1 MSETNV
7 HTSIRRGAYGLVA
20 LAIVFALTVVQGS
33 TARAATVLT
42 GPIDLGVAETFS
54 ALAASEATNTGPSV
68 LSGDLGVSGG
78 TPPTGFGPPATIG
91 GSTYVGPGSLA
102 ADAQLDLDVAMNTA
116 ASLTPTVTGLANLT
130 GMTLVP
136 GVYAGGALRLDGGG
150 ALRLDANGDTTAIWV
165 FTASSTLITGGAS
178 EIILENGASAC
189 NVFWL
194 VGSSATFGTSSDFV
208 GTVMAQ
214 QTISDEGSSVVIGRL
229 LANNAAVTL
238 IDTDVTVPMGCA
250 PPGTTTTTG
259 EPEMTSGSPTDATEG
274 EPYSFPFTASG
285 TGSITYSVTSGTLPD
300 GLALDSTTG
309 LLAGTPLDA
318 DVDTFTVTASNGS
331 PRTASVVATV
341 VTLAAAAAGVTP
353 AALLPPTGSEPSAV
367 ALLAAVVLVG
377 AGALLLVGRP
387 RRARHVRRAL

>member
-1 MSETNV
+1 MSATNI
-7 HTSIRRGAYGLVA
+7 HTSIRRGAYGLIA
-20 LAIVFALTVVQGS
+20 LAIALALTVVPGS

-42 GPIDLGVAETFS
+42 GPIDLGVADTFS
-54 ALAASEATNTGPSV
+54 VLAASEATNTGPSV

-91 GSTYVGPGSLA
+91 GSTYVGSGSLA
-102 ADAQLDLDVAMNTA
+102 ADAQIDLDTAMSTA

-136 GVYAGGALRLDGGG
+136 GVYSGGALLLDGGG
-150 ALRLDANGDTTAIWV
+150 SLRLDANGDTTAIWV

-178 EIILENGASAC
+178 EIILEDGASAC

-194 VGSSATFGTSSDFV
+194 VGTSATFGTSTDFV

-214 QTISDEGSSVVIGRL
+214 ETISDEGSSVVNGRL
-229 LANNAAVTL
+229 LANTAAVTL
-238 IDTDVTVPMGCA
+238 IDTDVTVPTGCA

-259 EPEMTSGSPTDATEG
+259 EPAITSGAPTDATEG

-285 TGSITYSVTSGTLPD
+285 TGSITYSVTSGTVPD

-309 LLAGTPLDA
+309 FLAGTPLDA

-331 PRTASVVATV
+331 ARTASVVATV
-341 VTLAAAAAGVTP
+341 VTLAAAVAAAP
-353 AALLPPTGSEPSAV
+353 AALLPPTGSEPSVV
-367 ALLAAVVLVG
+367 ALVASLVLVG
-377 AGALLLVGRP
+377 AGALLLAGSP

>member
-1 MSETNV
+1 MY
-7 HTSIRRGAYGLVA
+7 TSIRRGAYGVVA
-20 LAIVFALTVVQGS
+20 LAIMLALTVVPGS
-33 TARAATVLT
+33 AARAATVLT

-54 ALAASEATNTGPSV
+54 VLAASAATNTGPSV

-102 ADAQLDLDVAMNTA
+102 ADAQLDLDVAMSTA

-178 EIILENGASAC
+178 EIILEDGASAC

-194 VGSSATFGTSSDFV
+194 VGSAATFGTSSDFV

-214 QTISDEGSSVVIGRL
+214 DTISDEGSSVVTGRL
-229 LANNAAVTL
+229 LANNFAVTL
-238 IDTDVTVPMGCA
+238 IDTEVTVPTGCA

-259 EPEMTSGSPTDATEG
+259 EPSITSGAPTDATEG

-285 TGSITYSVTSGTLPD
+285 TGAITYSVTSGTVPD

-309 LLAGTPLDA
+309 VLSGTPLDV

-331 PRTASVVATV
+331 ARTASVIATL
-341 VTLAAAAAGVTP
+341 VTLAAPAVGVSAAA
-353 AALLPPTGSEPSAV
+353 LPPTGSEPSVV

-377 AGALLLVGRP
+377 AGALLLVRRP
-387 RRARHVRRAL
+387 RRARHARRAL

>member
-1 MSETNV
+1 MSETNLF
-7 HTSIRRGAYGLVA
+7 TSIRRGAYGVVA
-20 LAIVFALTVVQGS
+20 LAIVLALTVLPGL

-150 ALRLDANGDTTAIWV
+150 ALRLDANGDTTATWV

-178 EIILENGASAC
+178 EIILEDGASAC

-194 VGSSATFGTSSDFV
+194 VGTSATFGTSSDFV

-238 IDTDVTVPMGCA
+238 IDTEVTQPTGCA
-250 PPGTTTTTG
+250 PAGTTTTTG
-259 EPEMTSGSPTDATEG
+259 EPELTSGTPTDATEG
-274 EPYSFPFTASG
+274 VPYSFAFTASG
-285 TGSITYSVTSGTLPD
+285 AGAITYGVSSGILPD
-300 GLALDSTTG
+300 GLALDSTSG
-309 LLAGTPLDA
+309 LLSGTPLDA

-331 PRTASVVATV
+331 ARTASVVATL
-341 VTLAAAAAGVTP
+341 VTLAAAAGVSP
-353 AALLPPTGSEPSAV
+353 AALLPPTGSEPSVV
-367 ALLAAVVLVG
+367 ALVAAVVLVG